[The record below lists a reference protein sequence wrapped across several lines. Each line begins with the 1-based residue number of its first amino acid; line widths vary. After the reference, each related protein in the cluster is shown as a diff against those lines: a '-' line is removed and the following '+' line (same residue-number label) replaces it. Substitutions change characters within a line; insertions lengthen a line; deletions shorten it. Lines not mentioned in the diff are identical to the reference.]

1 MQRSPATGKR
11 LLLVVE
17 GTARGM
23 VRAGWRSLPSITD
36 AGPALVTPIVEV
48 ALRLLLIARA
58 AQALLSWS
66 DEEAAAMSRSARC

>member
-17 GTARGM
+17 GMARGM
-23 VRAGWRSLPSITD
+23 VRAGWRSLLSITD

-58 AQALLSWS
+58 AQAL
-66 DEEAAAMSRSARC
+66 R

>member
-17 GTARGM
+17 GMARGM

-48 ALRLLLIARA
+48 ALRLLLVARA
-58 AQALLSWS
+58 AQAL
-66 DEEAAAMSRSARC
+66 R

>member
-17 GTARGM
+17 GIARGM
-23 VRAGWRSLPSITD
+23 VRAGWRSLGID
-36 AGPALVTPIVEV
+36 HRCRPALVTPIVEV

-58 AQALLSWS
+58 AQAL
-66 DEEAAAMSRSARC
+66 R